1 MAREKWGT
9 KLGFMLAAMGSAVG
23 LGNIWRFSFVAGNN
37 GGGAFLLLYL
47 CFVILIGVPLLL
59 AEVSIGRKAESD
71 VIGSFQKLAP
81 KTPWYLTGFFGIA
94 SAFLILSFYAVV
106 AGWAIY
112 YFWNYINGSF
122 FTSPAAGYEGA
133 FGQFIS
139 HTWQPIAWTA
149 LFMILTIVIVLSG
162 VKKGIEAANRI
173 FMPLLAVL
181 LIVLAIFSLSLDG
194 ASEGLKFLFTPDW
207 SALSQPS
214 IYIAALGQAFF
225 SLSLGMGA
233 MLTYG
238 SYLKKE
244 NKLPSAT
251 LGIGLMDTFF
261 AVISGI
267 VIFPAVFAFGIDPS
281 SGPPLVFITL
291 PSIFE
296 QMPFGG
302 FVGLLFFF
310 ALVLA
315 SLSSSVSILEVPTA
329 YFMRALGWSRFKTS
343 VLMGS
348 IMFVMGIAVSL
359 GFGVWSGVT
368 PIGDL
373 GILDS
378 MDYIASNILLPLGG
392 LSMALL
398 VGWFFTKSQALEA
411 TDLTDSPV
419 AGFWHFIVK
428 FVAPI
433 LIVIIFLNATGLL
446 SAIFPFL

>member
-37 GGGAFLLLYL
+37 GGGAFLILYL
-47 CFVILIGVPLLL
+47 LFVLIIGVPLLL
-59 AEVSIGRKAESD
+59 TEVSIGRKAESD
-71 VIGSFQKLAP
+71 VVGSFKKLAP
-81 KTPWYLTGFFGIA
+81 GTPWYLTGFFGIA

-106 AGWAIY
+106 AGWAMF
-112 YFWNYINGSF
+112 YFWNYLNGSF
-122 FTSPAAGYEGA
+122 FAEPAAGYDGA

-139 HTWQPIAWTA
+139 HTWHPIAWTA
-149 LFMILTIVIVLSG
+149 FFMILTIVIVLSG
-162 VKKGIEAANRI
+162 VKKGIELANKI
-173 FMPLLAVL
+173 FMPLLA
-181 LIVLAIFSLSLDG
+181 LILIALAFFSLSLDG

-207 SALSQPS
+207 TALSDPS

-238 SYLKKE
+238 SYLRKE

-296 QMPFGG
+296 QMPLGG
-302 FVGLLFFF
+302 IVGLVFFF
-310 ALVLA
+310 ALILA

-329 YFMRALGWSRFKTS
+329 YFMRVLGWSRFATS
-343 VLMGS
+343 VVMGS

-359 GFGVWSGVT
+359 GFGIWSGVT
-368 PIGDL
+368 PIGDRN
-373 GILDS
+373 ILDS

-398 VGWFFTKSQALEA
+398 VGWYYKKSAALES
-411 TDLTDSPV
+411 TDLTSSPIGG
-419 AGFWHFIVK
+419 AWYMIVK
-428 FVAPI
+428 WIAPI
-433 LIVIIFLNATGLL
+433 LIILIFLNKIG
-446 SAIFPFL
+446 II

>member
-37 GGGAFLLLYL
+37 GGGAFLILYL
-47 CFVILIGVPLLL
+47 LFVVLIGVPLLL
-59 AEVSIGRKAESD
+59 TEVSIGRKAESD
-71 VIGSFQKLAP
+71 VIGSFKKLAP

-106 AGWAIY
+106 AGWAMF

-122 FTSPAAGYEGA
+122 FTSPDVGYEGA

-139 HTWQPIAWTA
+139 HSWHPIIWTA
-149 LFMILTIVIVLSG
+149 LFMTLTIVIVLGG
-162 VKKGIEAANRI
+162 VKRGIEAANRI

-181 LIVLAIFSLSLDG
+181 MIVLAFFSLSLDG
-194 ASEGLKFLFTPDW
+194 ASEGMKFLFTPDW
-207 SALSQPS
+207 SALSDPS

-291 PSIFE
+291 PTIFE

-302 FVGLLFFF
+302 VVGLIFFF

-329 YFMRALGWSRFKTS
+329 YFMRAFGWSRFATS

-348 IMFVMGIAVSL
+348 IMFVMGIGVSL

-398 VGWFFTKSQALEA
+398 VGWFLKKSEALEA
-411 TDLTDSPV
+411 TDLSNSPIG
-419 AGFWHFIVK
+419 GFWHFIVK
-428 FVAPI
+428 YLAPI
-433 LIVIIFLNATGLL
+433 LIVIIFLNAVGLL
-446 SAIFPFL
+446 SVIFPFL

>member
-1 MAREKWGT
+1 MAREQWGT

-37 GGGAFLLLYL
+37 GGGAFLILYL
-47 CFVILIGVPLLL
+47 LFVLLIGVPLLL
-59 AEVSIGRKAESD
+59 TEVSIGRKAESD
-71 VIGSFQKLAP
+71 VVGSFQKLAP

-94 SAFLILSFYAVV
+94 SAFLILGFYAVV
-106 AGWAIY
+106 AGWAIF

-122 FTSPAAGYEGA
+122 FTSPEVGYDGA

-139 HTWQPIAWTA
+139 HSWHPIAWTA

-162 VKKGIEAANRI
+162 VKKGIEAANKI
-173 FMPLLAVL
+173 FMPLLAII
-181 LIVLAIFSLSLDG
+181 LIGLAFFSLSLDG
-194 ASEGLKFLFTPDW
+194 ASEGLKFLFQPDW
-207 SALSQPS
+207 TAFSNPS

-251 LGIGLMDTFF
+251 LGIGIMDTFF
-261 AVISGI
+261 AVISGV

-302 FVGLLFFF
+302 IIGLVFFF
-310 ALVLA
+310 ALILA

-329 YFMRALGWSRFKTS
+329 YFMRAFGWTRFATS
-343 VLMGS
+343 VLVGS
-348 IMFVMGIAVSL
+348 IMFVLGIGVSL
-359 GFGVWSGVT
+359 GFGLWSGVT

-373 GILDS
+373 NILDS

-398 VGWFFTKSQALEA
+398 VGWYFKKSEALEA
-411 TDLTDSPV
+411 TDMKNGLLGNLWFTIIK
-419 AGFWHFIVK
+419 FI
-428 FVAPI
+428 API
-433 LIVIIFLNATGLL
+433 MIIVIFLNQIGVISL
-446 SAIFPFL
+446 